1 MKIARILAMMIAAF
15 TVISI
20 VGCAKAEEPA
30 AGADGTA
37 TDSSATQE
45 TQQDVDADH

>member
-30 AGADGTA
+30 AADGA
-37 TDSSATQE
+37 GDPAATQE
-45 TQQDVDADH
+45 TQQDVDAGE